1 MLKASFFKLFLMFSP
16 PPYLYS
22 NFNYYVSMNIII
34 REDQI
39 GSIYKIKKNN
49 VRKQEVI
56 NRTRLLLQFN
66 ENKVTEL
73 VFDTEVVSN
82 VIPLSN
88 MLQLPPLCISP
99 VFYPCK
105 VEV

>member
-1 MLKASFFKLFLMFSP
+1 MG
-16 PPYLYS
+16 LY
-22 NFNYYVSMNIII
+22 
-34 REDQI
+34 
-39 GSIYKIKKNN
+39 IKKNN
-49 VRKQEVI
+49 NVWIKEVI

-82 VIPLSN
+82 VTPLSN

-105 VEV
+105 VEI